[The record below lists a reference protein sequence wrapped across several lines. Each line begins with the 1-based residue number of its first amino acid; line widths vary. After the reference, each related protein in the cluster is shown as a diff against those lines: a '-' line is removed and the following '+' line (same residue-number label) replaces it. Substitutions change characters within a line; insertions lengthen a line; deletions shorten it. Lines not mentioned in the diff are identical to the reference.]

1 MQNFFRRQV
10 LETKNVFRANIL
22 AGLLFLLPIVA
33 TVFLINL
40 LISWVDMS
48 LLLLP
53 AQYRPEN
60 YLPIRVPGLGLLLVL
75 MILFITGMFVRNFL
89 GRKLVE
95 FGERLMRYIPFVSK
109 VYSWIKQMV
118 DTLLLTS
125 GKDFKRVVM
134 VEYPRRG
141 IWALA
146 FVTGVA
152 EGEVQD
158 KTQQRVINVF
168 LPTTPN
174 PTSGFYLLVPESD
187 VIPLEM
193 SVEDSMKLIMSG
205 GILVPETYKT
215 QTPQE
220 AGQSTATPAAANAAE
235 PAAPPASAV
244 PMEEQA

>member
-1 MQNFFRRQV
+1 MLNFLRRQIV
-10 LETKNVFRANIL
+10 ESKNVFRANIL
-22 AGLLFLLPIVA
+22 AGVLFLLPILA

-53 AQYRPEN
+53 VQYRPEN
-60 YLPIRVPGLGLLLVL
+60 YLPVRIPGLGLLLVVL
-75 MILFITGMFVRNFL
+75 ILFITGMFVRNFI

-95 FGERLMRYIPFVSK
+95 LGERLMRYIPFVSK

-125 GKDFKRVVM
+125 GKEFKRVVM
-134 VEYPRRG
+134 IEYPRRG
-141 IWALA
+141 IWAMA

-158 KTQQRVINVF
+158 KTNHRVINVF

-174 PTSGFYLLVPESD
+174 PTSGFYLLVPETD
-187 VIPLEM
+187 VIPLDM

-205 GILVPETYKT
+205 GILVPENYRK
-215 QTPQE
+215 QSNNG
-220 AGQSTATPAAANAAE
+220 AGSQP
-235 PAAPPASAV
+235 APPAP

>member
-1 MQNFFRRQV
+1 MLNFLRRQI
-10 LETKNVFRANIL
+10 LESKNVFRANIL
-22 AGLLFLLPIVA
+22 AGVLFLLPILA

-40 LISWVDMS
+40 LITWVDMS

-53 AQYRPEN
+53 VQYRPEN
-60 YLPIRVPGLGLLLVL
+60 YLPVRIPGLGLLLVVI
-75 MILFITGMFVRNFL
+75 ILFITGMFVRNFI

-95 FGERLMRYIPFVSK
+95 LGERLMRYIPFVSK

-125 GKDFKRVVM
+125 GKEFKRVVM
-134 VEYPRRG
+134 IEYPRRG
-141 IWALA
+141 IWAMA

-158 KTQQRVINVF
+158 KTNHRVINVF

-174 PTSGFYLLVPESD
+174 PTSGFYLLVPETD
-187 VIPLEM
+187 VIPLDM

-205 GILVPETYKT
+205 GILVPENYRK
-215 QTPQE
+215 QSNNG
-220 AGQSTATPAAANAAE
+220 AGRQP
-235 PAAPPASAV
+235 APPAA

>member
-1 MQNFFRRQV
+1 MQNFFRRQI

-33 TVFLINL
+33 TLFLINL
-40 LISWVDMS
+40 LITWVDMS

-53 AQYRPEN
+53 PQYRPEN
-60 YLPIRVPGLGLLLVL
+60 YLSVRIPGLGLLLVVL
-75 MILFITGMFVRNFL
+75 ILFVTGMFVRNFL

-95 FGERLMRYIPFVSK
+95 IGERLMRYIPFVSK
-109 VYSWIKQMV
+109 VYGWIKQMV
-118 DTLLLTS
+118 DTLFLS
-125 GKDFKRVVM
+125 AGKEFKRVVLI
-134 VEYPRRG
+134 EYPRKG
-141 IWALA
+141 IWAMA

-158 KTQQRVINVF
+158 KTNHRVINLF

-174 PTSGFYLLVPESD
+174 PTSGFYLLVPETD

-205 GILVPETYKT
+205 GILVPESYAKATAR
-215 QTPQE
+215 P
-220 AGQSTATPAAANAAE
+220 AGAPAAG
-235 PAAPPASAV
+235 PS
-244 PMEEQA
+244 MEEQA

>member
-1 MQNFFRRQV
+1 MLNFIRRQI
-10 LETKNVFRANIL
+10 LESKNVFRANIL
-22 AGLLFLLPIVA
+22 AGMLFLLPILA

-40 LISWVDMS
+40 LITWVDMS

-53 AQYRPEN
+53 PQYRPEN
-60 YLPIRVPGLGLLLVL
+60 YLPVRIPGLGLLLVII
-75 MILFITGMFVRNFL
+75 ILFVTGMFVRNFL

-95 FGERLMRYIPFVSK
+95 IGERLMRYIPFVSK

-125 GKDFKRVVM
+125 GKEFKRVVM

-141 IWALA
+141 IWAMA

-158 KTQQRVINVF
+158 KTNHRVINVF

-174 PTSGFYLLVPESD
+174 PTSGFYLLVPETD
-187 VIPLEM
+187 VIPLDM

-205 GILVPETYKT
+205 GILVPDNYKK
-215 QTPQE
+215 QSNNG
-220 AGQSTATPAAANAAE
+220 AGCQ
-235 PAAPPASAV
+235 PAAPAAPR
-244 PMEEQA
+244 EEQA